1 MKPAAFWAFL
11 FFLPAPW
18 AFGSN
23 APSSSASDSSQKV
36 SLQQCLQ
43 IAFEDNPDLRT
54 ASTQFLATEGRVIKL
69 HAILYP
75 TLNTQ
80 AISTPTTF
88 YVQFHQ
94 TLYSH
99 ATFPQLRLSRLS
111 ENQVFINYEQVVNDV
126 VFQVRQAFTL
136 ALGARARA
144 ELLQNYA
151 DRETMAVTSTRQLFE
166 AGKIEKSAVLSIQ
179 VKSNLA
185 EQKRDGAELEA
196 TQARLALDNLLGR
209 ELAKNARLVGDF
221 IQDAPSQLDVGK
233 LTAEALRNRPDLKL
247 LESLQLSS
255 GQQIEIDQKNA
266 YPIVGIS
273 SDSAIQPP
281 AIGPTGN
288 YDLERNYDEPN
299 IQRQEGNTQLPVSLY
314 ATWRIFD
321 GGNLEGVKIS
331 DQAQLASHEVALMQ
345 LKQSIPAE
353 VAAAVTVITLEQD
366 TLRMM
371 NVEASPEELRHSFEL
386 DYEAGRVRQ
395 LDRVNLES
403 AILQQQQLRLNSE
416 VRLSLATA
424 ALDHALGR
432 GLQTSPPTS
441 GP

>member
-23 APSSSASDSSQKV
+23 APLSSVSDSPQKV

-54 ASTQFLATEGRVIKL
+54 ASTQFLAAEGRVIKL

-75 TLNTQ
+75 TLNAQ

-88 YVQFHQ
+88 YVQFQQ

-99 ATFPQLRLSRLS
+99 ATFPQLKLSRLS
-111 ENQVFINYEQVVNDV
+111 ESQASINYEQVLNDV
-126 VFQVRQAFTL
+126 VFQVRQAFTN
-136 ALGARARA
+136 ALGAEGKAG
-144 ELLQNYA
+144 LLREYT
-151 DRETMAVTSTRQLFE
+151 DRETIAVTSAQQLFE

-185 EQKRDGAELEA
+185 KQKRDLAELEA

-209 ELAKNARLVGDF
+209 ELAKNTRLVGDF
-221 IQDAPSQLDVGK
+221 IHDAPSRLNVGE

-266 YPIVGIS
+266 WPIIGIS
-273 SDSAIQPP
+273 SDSALQPP

-288 YDLERNYDEPN
+288 YDLERNYNEPT
-299 IQRQEGNTQLPVSLY
+299 IQRQEGSTQLPVSLY
-314 ATWRIFD
+314 ATWRILD
-321 GGNLEGVKIS
+321 GGKLEGVKIS
-331 DQAQLASHEVALMQ
+331 DQAQLASREVALTQ
-345 LKQSIPAE
+345 LKQSIPAQ
-353 VAAAVTVITLEQD
+353 VAAAVTVITSEHDALQ
-366 TLRMM
+366 TM
-371 NVEASPEELRHSFEL
+371 NAEVSPEELRHSVEL

-395 LDRVNLES
+395 LDKVDLED
-403 AILQQQQLRLNSE
+403 AILLQQQLRLNSE
-416 VRLSLATA
+416 IRLSLATA